1 MSTENTPSLD
11 ERISAAERAGNFAE
25 ASRLSTAKL
34 LGLQQ
39 ERDAASLAASD
50 LVNLKPEG
58 QA

>member
-1 MSTENTPSLD
+1 MSDDTRSLD

-39 ERDAASLAASD
+39 ERDAASLAASG
-50 LVNLKPEG
+50 LANLKPEG